1 MHEQI
6 RPGLLQE
13 GKGSG
18 LGLSFCKEIVNLH
31 GGVVSCTSAVGK
43 GSTFSFTVP
52 FDLVHRIQ
60 TLSSL
65 KELRVVQSDTSSKV
79 LSLKTAIPTLNV
91 LVVDDS
97 ASNRKMLSM
106 ILKAN
111 DVAHETAEN
120 GRTAVEMVKAN
131 PSKYQ
136 LILMDN
142 LMPVM
147 NGVEATKELRA
158 WGFPF
163 LIIGITGNV
172 MNDDL
177 AEYLDS
183 GADEVLLK
191 PLKVA
196 SLRMLLHHIANRG
209 PWSKPGMV
217 LRANA
222 LEFEWVH
229 RQIVP

>member
-1 MHEQI
+1 
-6 RPGLLQE
+6 
-13 GKGSG
+13 
-18 LGLSFCKEIVNLH
+18 
-31 GGVVSCTSAVGK
+31 
-43 GSTFSFTVP
+43 
-52 FDLVHRIQ
+52 
-60 TLSSL
+60 
-65 KELRVVQSDTSSKV
+65 
-79 LSLKTAIPTLNV
+79 
-91 LVVDDS
+91 
-97 ASNRKMLSM
+97 
-106 ILKAN
+106 
-111 DVAHETAEN
+111 
-120 GRTAVEMVKAN
+120 MVKAS

-183 GADEVLLK
+183 GADEVLIK

-196 SLRMLLHHIANRG
+196 SIRMLLQHVADHG
-209 PWSKPGMV
+209 PLSRPGMI
-217 LRANA
+217 LHANA
-222 LEFEWVH
+222 LGFEWVH
-229 RQIVP
+229 RQIV